1 VCVCVCLYM
10 IKLVSSTLNLRE
22 GNVSDFMKCKLMK
35 LSKENVF
42 QSYFEKFVSMP
53 DVWTA
58 VMAVVFIL
66 FLICS

>member
-1 VCVCVCLYM
+1 
-10 IKLVSSTLNLRE
+10 
-22 GNVSDFMKCKLMK
+22 MK

-53 DVWTA
+53 DVWTV

-66 FLICS
+66 FLICSWLVGKTNSVFVLCSFIPDVTSKCPSHRNA